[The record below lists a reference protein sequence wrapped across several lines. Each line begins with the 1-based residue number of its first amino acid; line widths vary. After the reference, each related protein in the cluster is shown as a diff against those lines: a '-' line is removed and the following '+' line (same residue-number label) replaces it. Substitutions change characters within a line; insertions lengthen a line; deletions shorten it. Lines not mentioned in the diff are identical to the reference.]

1 MESNENALDQQ
12 TNGGQAPAVEPS
24 ALDRKS
30 IGGLTV
36 EQLAYILLFLLAV
49 LLRTWDLGVRP
60 YHHDESI
67 HAFFSWK
74 ILQNGIADYKYDP
87 VYHGPTLYFSTA
99 LVMWLFG
106 DNDFTGRLSAVLFG
120 LGVVAL
126 AWPLRRYLG
135 RWGALSFLV
144 LVTVSPSWVYFT
156 RFVRHDIYLALTNL
170 AAVFLFFR
178 YADTRKAWYLYGSF
192 AALAFS
198 FTNKEDMYLLMPM
211 ALIGIAAVLLWE
223 YDVLY
228 VLILFALM
236 ASGLLAAGTP
246 NRVWMAVPA
255 ALGVVLIALVLSNWR
270 GGRGALTELW
280 DFVRRSLV
288 PLLTSLVI
296 FAIIWVAMYSSFGT
310 NPKELEWYGL
320 APIRDAIQYWSGQQ
334 AIKRIG
340 GPWYYYLPE
349 LTLYEPLIF
358 FPALAGIIGA
368 LSQKEPPDRFMRFAV
383 FSAAGC
389 LFIYGWAQ
397 EKVPWLLIPQL
408 LPLTIVAG
416 RWFGRVIETGVL
428 TRPAPVLV
436 TAAVG
441 ALTLWSL
448 AEANFLYDAPRPDQ
462 PADRRR
468 ETMLSYVQSTY
479 DVNKVMERIEEVGRQ
494 LGTGKQTRLA
504 VSGNATWPFSWYLR
518 HYPVNWASNL
528 RDIDVPVLIVDK
540 EVAKAHDEALLK
552 DDKYEKVPFQIRGWW
567 EPGMPTVP
575 QLVRWLFTRDAW
587 SPLGSSDGVM
597 YVHRDLKPGMTFT
610 KVQVNPPPP
619 SRNYPQMPAHLAPV
633 AVWGRAGSGPGE
645 FAEPRGLAFDA
656 AGNLYVADTKN
667 NRIQKLGPDGSVL
680 KVWGTTGSEP
690 GQFKDPHGIAVG
702 PDGNVY
708 VADTWNHRVQKFD
721 ADGTFLKQWQ
731 ADPGFWGPRGI
742 AVGKDNVFVT
752 DTGNKRIVAFS
763 LDGVQVEYWGQDGS
777 APGQLIEPVG
787 IAVNDQGEVLVA
799 DTGNRRIQVF
809 LSDGVFVREFP
820 VFGWEE
826 FYTEPYLALQNGAVL
841 ATDSYMHRFAR
852 YVDGKLK
859 GSWGRSGSGP
869 GDFNRPIG
877 IAATSGKVA
886 VSDTMNNRIEVF
898 ELPPP

>member
-1 MESNENALDQQ
+1 MESQQSALDRE
-12 TNGGQAPAVEPS
+12 TPSEPTLASEQS
-24 ALDRKS
+24 ALDRKA

-36 EQLAYILLFLLAV
+36 EQLAYILIFLIAV
-49 LLRTWDLGVRP
+49 FLRTYDLGVRP

-74 ILQNGIADYKYDP
+74 VVQNGVADYKYDP
-87 VYHGPTLYFSTA
+87 VYHGPTLYFSSA
-99 LVMWLFG
+99 LVMWLLG

-120 LGVVAL
+120 IGVLAF

-135 RWGALSFLV
+135 RWGALAFLLLVSF
-144 LVTVSPSWVYFT
+144 SPSWVYFT

-178 YADTRKAWYLYGSF
+178 YAETRKAWYLYGSF

-211 ALIGIAAVLLWE
+211 ALLGVAAMLLWE

-228 VLILFALM
+228 VLLVFALM
-236 ASGLLAAGTP
+236 AAGLLGAGATNHLWLAA
-246 NRVWMAVPA
+246 PA
-255 ALGVVLIALVLSNWR
+255 GLFVVLAAVVLSDRR
-270 GGRGALTELW
+270 GARGALTEFW
-280 DFVRRSLV
+280 DFLRRSLV

-310 NPKELEWYGL
+310 NPKELELFGL
-320 APIRDAIQYWSGQQ
+320 APIRDAIKYWSGQQ

-349 LTLYEPLIF
+349 LALYEPLIF
-358 FPALAGIIGA
+358 FPALAAIIGA
-368 LSQKEPPDRFMRFAV
+368 VTTRAVPDRFTRFAV
-383 FSAAGC
+383 FWGAGS

-408 LPLTIVAG
+408 LPLSLLAA

-428 TRPAPVLV
+428 WRPAPVLA
-436 TAAVG
+436 TAAVS

-448 AEANFLYDAPRPDQ
+448 VEANFLYDAPRPDQ
-462 PADRRR
+462 PADKRR

-479 DVNKVMERIEEVGRQ
+479 DVNMVMARIEDVGRQ
-494 LGTGKQTRLA
+494 LGTGEKTRLA

-518 HYPVNWASNL
+518 DYPVNWAANL

-540 EVAKAHDEALLK
+540 EVAKAHDAVLLET
-552 DDKYEKVPFQIRGWW
+552 YEKVPFQIRGWW
-567 EPGMPTVP
+567 EPGMPTLP

-587 SPLGSSDGVM
+587 SPLGSSDGIM
-597 YVHRDLKPGMTFT
+597 YVYKDLKPGTT
-610 KVQVNPPPP
+610 IAKVTVNPPPAA
-619 SRNYPQMPAHLAPV
+619 RNYPQNPTPLAPV
-633 AVWGRAGSGPGE
+633 AVWGRAGSGRGE
-645 FAEPRGLAFDA
+645 LSEPRGLAYDS

-667 NRIQKLGPDGSVL
+667 HRVQKFGPDGSVL
-680 KVWGTTGSEP
+680 AVWGTQGSDP

-721 ADGTFLKQWQ
+721 ANGTLLKHWA

-742 AVGKDNVFVT
+742 AAGADGVYVT

-763 LDGVQVEYWGQDGS
+763 PEGVQIEYWGSDGS

-787 IAVNDQGEVLVA
+787 IAVNQSGEVIVA

-809 LSDGVFVREFP
+809 QSDGVFVREYP

-826 FYTEPYLALQNGAVL
+826 FYTEPYLAVSGDAVL
-841 ATDSYMHRFAR
+841 VTDSYMHRFAR
-852 YVDGKLK
+852 YVDGKLQ
-859 GSWGRSGSGP
+859 GAWGKSGAGP

-877 IAATSGKVA
+877 IAAANGKVA
-886 VSDTMNNRIEVF
+886 VSDTLNNRIQVF
-898 ELPPP
+898 ELPPQ